1 MLPFI
6 LKDTFNYSSTYWSD
20 KLSYNLSGGVSAF
33 DDQETKLPTYWS
45 TSFNEMC
52 IGMKVENDLNF
63 VRFRYP
69 ASSLYNLIAAGNY
82 RQINIGRQKWKSL
95 ITGSSLQS
103 NCNKE
108 GFNAPSPNVR
118 LGILGNNEN
127 DCSNPDSFLGFGGP
141 VTNRNIQGLLFS
153 NTAGNFAVYSPDNGN
168 KNTHAM
174 GYILVR

>member
-1 MLPFI
+1 M
-6 LKDTFNYSSTYWSD
+6 
-20 KLSYNLSGGVSAF
+20 SAF

-45 TSFNEMC
+45 TLFNEMC
-52 IGMKVENDLNF
+52 IGMKVGNDLNF
-63 VRFRYP
+63 VNVSYP
-69 ASSLYNLIAAGNY
+69 ANSMYSLIADGIY
-82 RQINIGRQKWKSL
+82 RETNIGRETWKSL

-108 GFNAPSPNVR
+108 GFNVPHSLNVR

-141 VTNRNIQGLLFS
+141 VTNHIIQGLLFS
-153 NTAGNFAVYSPDNGN
+153 NTAGNFAAHSPDNGI